1 MRAVRCDVL
10 LILLAC
16 IHREPA
22 PLFAPIRRVDLP
34 QPIEPIA
41 RPEDCESADVLHG
54 DPLSWAPA
62 GVATCDGQLVS
73 PSLALELTQVRDL
86 YPLAVEGLR
95 ACEDAADLRRAVYED
110 RLTDERA
117 ARRWAEREATGLRL
131 AVPVALVG
139 GVVLGG
145 AAAIGVLAA
154 ADGVV
159 GR

>member
-1 MRAVRCDVL
+1 MLVIL
-10 LILLAC
+10 LLAC
-16 IHREPA
+16 APHQPA

-34 QPIEPIA
+34 SPVEPVA
-41 RPEDCESADVLHG
+41 RPEDCASADVLLG
-54 DPLSWAPA
+54 EPLPWAPA

-73 PSLALELTQVRDL
+73 PTLALELTQVRDL

-95 ACEDAADLRRAVYED
+95 ACEDTADLRRAIYED

-145 AAAIGVLAA
+145 GAAIGVLAV